1 MGGPDEPEPADRPDP
16 EAFPA
21 DYRIE
26 EIDELLRCPC
36 PRCAGARFEPF
47 ED

>member
-1 MGGPDEPEPADRPDP
+1 VGGPGEREAGDRPDREASP
-16 EAFPA
+16 E